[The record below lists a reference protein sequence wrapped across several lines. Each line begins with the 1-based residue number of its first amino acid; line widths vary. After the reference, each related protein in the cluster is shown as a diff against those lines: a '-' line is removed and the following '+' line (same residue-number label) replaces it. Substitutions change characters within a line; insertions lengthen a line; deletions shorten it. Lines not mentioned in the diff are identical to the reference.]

1 MNGDKKEL
9 ISGIC
14 ALIAFL
20 GLCLAAG
27 AAFCMFATPGFRTKT
42 HISGA
47 IAILVVSGLA
57 SVGLSVEMMLGIGI
71 ALGTAGTIGLC
82 LLGSKKSAEAAKAKV
97 KWCREA
103 EQGNAGAQCHLGVMY
118 AIGDGVQK
126 DSTEAAK
133 WFRKSAE
140 QGNATAQSSLGW
152 SYYVGD
158 GVLKDIVQAHAWYNN
173 ASANG
178 DERARELMGFIEKSM
193 TPGQKAEATKL
204 AREILERIQAK
215 KK

>member
-27 AAFCMFATPGFRTKT
+27 AAFCMFVTPGFRTKT

-47 IAILVVSGLA
+47 IAILVVKGLA

-82 LLGSKKSAEAAKAKV
+82 LRRSKKSAEAA

-118 AIGDGVQK
+118 AIGDGVLK
-126 DSTEAAK
+126 DSAEAAK
-133 WFRKSAE
+133 WYRKSAE
-140 QGNATAQSSLGW
+140 QGNATAQSSLG
-152 SYYVGD
+152 SAYYVGN
-158 GVLKDIVQAHAWYNN
+158 GVIKDIVQAHAWYNN

-178 DERARELMGFIEKSM
+178 DERVRELMGFIEKQM
-193 TPGQKAEATKL
+193 TPEQIAEATKL
-204 AREILERIQAK
+204 AKTYQAK
-215 KK
+215 IRKK